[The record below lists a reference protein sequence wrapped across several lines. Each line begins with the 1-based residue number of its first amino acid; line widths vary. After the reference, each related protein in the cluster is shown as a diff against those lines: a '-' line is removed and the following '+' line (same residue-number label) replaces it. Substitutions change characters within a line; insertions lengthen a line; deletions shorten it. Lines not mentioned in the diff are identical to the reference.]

1 MKFQPG
7 INTFRIFGKPLM
19 GNEIWV
25 IEDDGKKRPVR
36 VPMGTEFLPEDL
48 KKAEKDKEGN
58 VVKKHFWAVVVW
70 NYKEQSVQVLEITQK
85 SIIKSLLSFAENP
98 KWGNPN
104 GYDISVTKNG
114 SGMETEY
121 LTDHDPKEE
130 LPVDIKKK
138 LEATSINLEALF
150 SGDDPFKTESFEE
163 FLEKAEAEKEAE

>member
-1 MKFQPG
+1 MKFQEG
-7 INTFRIFGKPLM
+7 VNTFRIFGKPLY

-36 VPMGTEFLPEDL
+36 NPPGTEFLPEDL

-58 VVKKHFWAVVVW
+58 VIKKYFWAVKVW
-70 NYKEQSVQVLEITQK
+70 NYKEQSVQLLEITQK
-85 SIIKSLLSFAENP
+85 TIIKAILSFNNNP
-98 KWGNPN
+98 KWGDPN
-104 GYDISVTKNG
+104 GYDISVTKKGNG
-114 SGMETEY
+114 KETEY
-121 LTDHDPKEE
+121 FTDHDPKEE

-150 SGDDPFKTESFEE
+150 SGGDPFKTESFEE